1 MTANNAANVKVR
13 AYRVKY
19 VSGRKPGQKPS
30 KNFKLKLTRSGIKL
44 VGIYPKPFWFGN
56 QMIPWNDIQ
65 KIEYSESVETSQFS
79 AGNAVV
85 GGMLFGDVGAIA
97 GAAMGSKEEVMAIKI
112 HYDTTEPKQLVV
124 AVPAYLGDR
133 LRENLT
139 AWLDARPAS

>member
-65 KIEYSESVETSQFS
+65 KIEYSESEQANSLPVTQWSVVCYSATSERLPVQQWDQRKK
-79 AGNAVV
+79 
-85 GGMLFGDVGAIA
+85 LWL
-97 GAAMGSKEEVMAIKI
+97 SKSI
-112 HYDTTEPKQLVV
+112 TTRQSQS
-124 AVPAYLGDR
+124 
-133 LRENLT
+133 N
-139 AWLDARPAS
+139 